1 LEGIEGMIKKIYNFN
16 SNKNREEGRD
26 RLYSCGE

>member
-1 LEGIEGMIKKIYNFN
+1 MIKKIYNFN